1 MLNRYFW
8 RLEDAKTGKPV
19 TLPLRRVDFRGE
31 DSWTV
36 FDGTPPRKLGSQGH
50 IFVKDEDDRT
60 REFYPGVYGLAWR
73 LRPELFTASQL
84 MRARG
89 GGFASCLAEAYQVA
103 DQDNAWRILEAFPDL
118 FTRYLEEVENA
129 SGAEA

>member
-1 MLNRYFW
+1 MINRFFW

-19 TLPLRRVDFRGE
+19 TLPQQRADFRGE
-31 DSWTV
+31 TWTV

-60 REFYPGVYGLAWR
+60 REFYPSTHGLAWR

-89 GGFASCLAEAYQVA
+89 GHFASHLAQAYQVA
-103 DQDNAWRILEAFPDL
+103 DQDNAWRILEAFSDL
-118 FTRYLEEVENA
+118 FTRYLEEVEHA
-129 SGAEA
+129 AAPEA

>member
-8 RLEDAKTGKPV
+8 RLEDAKTGKPFAM
-19 TLPLRRVDFRGE
+19 RQQRADFRGE
-31 DSWTV
+31 TWTV

-50 IFVKDEDDRT
+50 VFVKDEDDRT
-60 REFYPGVYGLAWR
+60 REFYPSVFGLAWR

-89 GGFASCLAEAYQVA
+89 GGFAGYLAQAYQVA

-118 FTRYLEEVENA
+118 FTHYLVEVENA
-129 SGAEA
+129 SGVEA

>member
-1 MLNRYFW
+1 MLNRFFW

-19 TLPLRRVDFRGE
+19 TLPLQRADFRGE
-31 DSWTV
+31 TWTV
-36 FDGTPPRKLGSQGH
+36 FAGTPPRKLGSQGH
-50 IFVKDEDDRT
+50 ILVKDEDDRT
-60 REFYPGVYGLAWR
+60 REFYPSTFGLAWR

-89 GGFASCLAEAYQVA
+89 GGFASHLAQAYQVA
-103 DQDNAWRILEAFPDL
+103 DQDNAWRILEAFSDL
-118 FTRYLEEVENA
+118 FTRYLEEVEHA

>member
-1 MLNRYFW
+1 MINRFFW

-19 TLPLRRVDFRGE
+19 TLPVKRADFRGE
-31 DSWTV
+31 TWTV

-60 REFYPGVYGLAWR
+60 REFYPSTHGLAWR
-73 LRPELFTASQL
+73 LRPELLTASQL

-118 FTRYLEEVENA
+118 FTRYLEEVEHA